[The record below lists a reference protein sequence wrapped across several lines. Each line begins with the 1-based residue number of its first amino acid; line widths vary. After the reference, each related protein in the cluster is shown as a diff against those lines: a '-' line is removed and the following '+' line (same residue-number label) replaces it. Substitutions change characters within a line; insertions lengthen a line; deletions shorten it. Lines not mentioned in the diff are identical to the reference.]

1 MNFLISSLSAFKDTD
16 ILLWFQN
23 ISHYNDGAE
32 VVAVAARDIKEGE
45 EVKSSSQTS
54 RTNISAFQIYL
65 DLPSQHLLTITTSTK
80 SIAKRFATTTSPPP
94 WSCPEGKEELG
105 WRTTT
110 GIIAR
115 WVKEKPQSLRNN
127 DSMNFSQCCACTAD
141 TPPLVE
147 MKKKGEPQP
156 GKCPRSVETNNIVW
170 TFKNCFKA
178 LLQPHRDIEEA
189 EKKVEGLMS
198 KATISPVFDPEEIL
212 DEAQVYIH
220 TYLETPLI

>member
-1 MNFLISSLSAFKDTD
+1 MKILVSSLSAFKDTD

-23 ISHYNDGAE
+23 ISHYNDGTE

-54 RTNISAFQIYL
+54 RKNISALQIEL
-65 DLPSQHLLTITTSTK
+65 DQPLPPPPHPITTSIK
-80 SIAKRFATTTSPPP
+80 SIVKRFVTTTSPPP

-105 WRTTT
+105 WKTTT

-115 WVKEKPQSLRNN
+115 WIKEKPQSLRYN
-127 DSMNFSQCCACTAD
+127 DSMDFSQCCACTAD

-156 GKCPRSVETNNIVW
+156 GKCPRSVETTKIV
-170 TFKNCFKA
+170 
-178 LLQPHRDIEEA
+178 
-189 EKKVEGLMS
+189 
-198 KATISPVFDPEEIL
+198 
-212 DEAQVYIH
+212 
-220 TYLETPLI
+220 